1 MTRKPIP
8 NKPNLVLAVTLY
20 SVCNPKTKTCYAPNI
35 IHPNQTR
42 QGHAAN
48 KPKEPPLPRKPT
60 QKPPKYQYQVVLSNK
75 PQPLTSD
82 YPFDLRPS
90 VQSNPPN
97 PIFLLLGGKRRGR
110 GQGNTILDRTKQ
122 PKKILHRRRPPRSLL
137 ASSSSKEPKPSEA
150 KQTIH
155 SLRQTQPS
163 PPPFP

>member
-48 KPKEPPLPRKPT
+48 KPKPPPLPRKPT
-60 QKPPKYQYQVVLSNK
+60 QNPQKYQCQVVLSNK
-75 PQPLTSD
+75 PQPLTSN
-82 YPFDLRPS
+82 YPFGLRPS
-90 VQSNPPN
+90 VQSSPPN
-97 PIFLLLGGKRRGR
+97 PISLLPRGKMGGEGGR
-110 GQGNTILDRTKQ
+110 GIQYLIVQKQ

-137 ASSSSKEPKPSEA
+137 ASSCSKELKPSEA
-150 KQTIH
+150 K
-155 SLRQTQPS
+155 
-163 PPPFP
+163 